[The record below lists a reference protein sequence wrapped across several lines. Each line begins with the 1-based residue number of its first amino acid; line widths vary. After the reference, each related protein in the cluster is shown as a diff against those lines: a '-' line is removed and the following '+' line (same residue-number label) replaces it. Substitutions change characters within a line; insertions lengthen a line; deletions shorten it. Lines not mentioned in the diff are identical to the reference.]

1 MAGAGNLRTC
11 VCCLSKLCGGFTRYH
26 ITHILHQVIRYPMR
40 RGAGFHRRAVAGI
53 PPVLSGQGQGSFPV
67 AGTIHGVA
75 PKCKS
80 RNEANSSRCS
90 QCGELFRIMC
100 PKCGKFIQASSSKC
114 HCGTRFDAARKVY
127 ESLEKCGNSLRGSS
141 KELDTAQKEIQ
152 GILRSFPDYVPARKL
167 LDELGKAKQSN
178 CWIRWN
184 LRPSRVCGHQEKRWK
199 SSGSRLAIKEMN
211 LTACRMPT
219 VLRSIT
225 CCVANAMGFPLVRM
239 MGKRLAAARPP
250 LVRTSWQNLAWNMA
264 MPFLP

>member
-1 MAGAGNLRTC
+1 MWRVHPVPYHPYTTPGYTIPYAPRGWIPQTRSGWYTAGAVRARTRF
-11 VCCLSKLCGGFTRYH
+11 LSRGRNNSRSARSASPEMKPTAADVLNAVNYFVSCARNAESSFR
-26 ITHILHQVIRYPMR
+26 HQARNVI
-40 RGAGFHRRAVAGI
+40 AVPALMLPGKCMKVWKNAGI
-53 PPVLSGQGQGSFPV
+53 VSG
-67 AGTIHGVA
+67 
-75 PKCKS
+75 
-80 RNEANSSRCS
+80 EAVKNWIRLRKKYKGFCVPS
-90 QCGELFRIMC
+90 RIMC
-100 PKCGKFIQASSSKC
+100 RPAS
-114 HCGTRFDAARKVY
+114 FWMNW
-127 ESLEKCGNSLRGSS
+127 EK
-141 KELDTAQKEIQ
+141 
-152 GILRSFPDYVPARKL
+152 P
-167 LDELGKAKQSN
+167 KQSN